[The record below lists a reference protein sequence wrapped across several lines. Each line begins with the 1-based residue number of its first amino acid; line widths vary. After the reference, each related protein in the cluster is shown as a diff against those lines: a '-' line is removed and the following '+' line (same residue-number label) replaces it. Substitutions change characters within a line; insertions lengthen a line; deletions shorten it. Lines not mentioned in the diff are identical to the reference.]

1 MRRFELSDDVSSKF
15 WQVDQVGNDLH
26 IGFGKIGTAGQRQCK
41 NYADDTKAGAAMEKL
56 IRKKTVKG
64 YAETAGGETVAV
76 AAIAPI
82 PAPAASMVA
91 STPAP
96 PEAAGSAILPPEL
109 AAHALPSRRH
119 PGPPPSADA
128 DARWRLYLARV
139 REHCE
144 LRPRSQGSIYH
155 AAVNEALARIAK
167 GERRGSP
174 ASDAILLATESVIG
188 ARPQFARDNAFIDVL
203 VADKGLPYAME
214 IVLRRQ
220 SFVITYD
227 SIDGKGFYQIHDPGT
242 WDDAFFGDTEL
253 ALRAHLAHAPQE
265 VWEECVR
272 IARYAAPGLDR
283 RRRPLL
289 AALLPDAPGLADE
302 LALMLPPYRENQS
315 MYWSDNDGWLLL
327 YATAP
332 EALDALRAWPYRPMT
347 SFHESLSA
355 VACAVQDRGAGA
367 FEALREGVGKEAA
380 AHGLACIGTA
390 PSMTVLALGCDQS
403 QTPFTQLCA
412 AAQRWPDL
420 AMTVLSQLIAKDHCG
435 PARARQALAS
445 IMPVHAARAAALKP
459 LLPAPAWKVLSVAAA
474 QFVALRD
481 CADTSEL
488 PAVLAEPPWQAPARK
503 EAPPF
508 ALAPLPLAPIATWSE
523 EERQQLRD
531 EWRYFLGF
539 MSTSPEA
546 LAQAV
551 DAVAAADTD
560 GSLARWVDCLL
571 PDRAFQG
578 RTLEILAL
586 PAPVNARVWNALAAM
601 GMDHPGQAIAKLGLA
616 AIPGLIEVC
625 IRTPGQHIGYALYF
639 GAVELA
645 LPVARAYAT
654 LKARGLL
661 ATARAWL
668 LRHPEHAACGL
679 IAVALG
685 QPGPERDHARRALR
699 LLAAA
704 GQRDLL
710 LTVAGRYGQVD
721 VRAALGIVLDE
732 SPLQLYPAKIGKLPP
747 FWTPLVWTRPLL
759 AGSGKALPDAVLD
772 AVGIMLRFPHSEGVY
787 AGVTQLKQVCT
798 PASLADFAWE
808 LFRAWTEDGARPKE
822 DWAFHA
828 LGLLGN
834 DDTAR
839 RLTPLLRAWPGE
851 KLHTRAVAG
860 LDILAMIGTDAAL
873 LHLNGIAQKL
883 KFKALQDRAQEKI
896 AAIAEVRG
904 LSAEEL
910 EDRLAP
916 DLGLDEQGTLLLD
929 FGPRQFRVGF
939 DEALKPYL
947 RDEGGARLAD
957 LPKPKQSDDPEL
969 SAAAVERYKL
979 LKKDARALAAQQMRR
994 LESAMCAQRRWP
1006 RQVFLDFLAGH
1017 PLLRHLVQRLV
1028 WGVYG
1033 SGGALLAC
1041 FRVSVDGAFTDAGDD
1056 SFTLP
1061 QDDILVGIPH
1071 AVDLPP
1077 AMAAAFGQ
1085 LFADYQ
1091 LLQPFA
1097 QLGRDTYRLG
1107 ADEQGLHALERWRK
1121 IVPTGSVLGL
1131 VNQGWRRGQ
1140 AWDGGAINELSKM
1153 LGGGY
1158 MAELTISPG
1167 ITAGMANESEE
1178 QRLDQL
1184 VVRRGDA
1191 ADRMGASVALSS
1203 LDAAMLSELI
1213 REMERLCTVDGA
1225 RAM

>member
-1 MRRFELSDDVSSKF
+1 MMRRFELSDDVSSKF
-15 WQVDQVGNDLH
+15 WQVDQEGNDLH
-26 IGFGKIGTAGQRQCK
+26 IGFGKIGSAGQRQCK
-41 NYADDTKAGAAMEKL
+41 NYADEAMASAAMEKL
-56 IRKKTVKG
+56 IREKTAKG
-64 YAETAGGETVAV
+64 YAEIAAGEVLAVAV
-76 AAIAPI
+76 SAPL
-82 PAPAASMVA
+82 VA
-91 STPAP
+91 S
-96 PEAAGSAILPPEL
+96 AAGPAILSPEL

-128 DARWRLYLARV
+128 DARWNLYLERV
-139 REHCE
+139 RQHCE
-144 LRPRSQGSIYH
+144 LRPRSRGSIYF
-155 AAVNEALARIAK
+155 AAVNEAIERIAN
-167 GERRGSP
+167 GGRRGSE
-174 ASDAILLATESVIG
+174 ASDAILLATESIIA
-188 ARPQFARDNAFIDVL
+188 ARLDLARDNALIDVL
-203 VADKGLPYAME
+203 VADKGLLYAME

-220 SFVITYD
+220 RFVISYD
-227 SIDGKGFYQIHDPGT
+227 SIDGKGFYQIHDPDT
-242 WDDAFFGDTEL
+242 YDDEFSGDTEL
-253 ALRAHLAHAPQE
+253 ALRTHLAHASQD
-265 VWEECVR
+265 VWEQCVQM
-272 IARYAAPGLDR
+272 ARNAAQGLDR

-289 AALLPDAPGLADE
+289 AALLPDVPELANE
-302 LALMLPPYRENQS
+302 MALMLPPYRDNQS
-315 MYWSDNDGWLLL
+315 MYWSANDAWLMV

-332 EALDALRAWPYRPMT
+332 EALEALRAWPYRPMGP
-347 SFHESLSA
+347 FHESLTA
-355 VACAVQDRGAGA
+355 VACAIQDRGDGA
-367 FEALREGVGKEAA
+367 LEALQDGVGKEAA
-380 AHGLACIGTA
+380 AHGLACIGSA
-390 PSMTVLALGCDQS
+390 PSMTVLALGCDQG

-412 AAQRWPDL
+412 AGQRWPDV

-435 PARARQALAS
+435 PARARQVLAS
-445 IMPVHAARAAALKP
+445 IMPVHAGRVSGLKA

-474 QFVALRD
+474 QFITARD
-481 CADTSEL
+481 YAAASEL
-488 PAVLAEPPWQAPARK
+488 PAVLVDPPWHAPARK

-508 ALAPLPLAPIATWSE
+508 ALAPLPLAPVETWSE
-523 EERQQLRD
+523 EERQRLRD
-531 EWRYFLGF
+531 EWRSFLGY
-539 MSTSPEA
+539 MTTSPEA

-571 PDRAFQG
+571 PERAFQG

-601 GMDHPGQAIAKLGLA
+601 GMDHPGQAIATLGLA
-616 AIPGLIEVC
+616 TLPGLVETC

-654 LKARGLL
+654 LKARGLV

-668 LRHPEHAACGL
+668 LRHPEHAGCGL

-685 QPGPERDHARRALR
+685 QSGPHRDHAQRALR
-699 LLAAA
+699 LLAGA
-704 GQRDLL
+704 GQRELL
-710 LTVAGRYGQVD
+710 MTVARRYDQVE
-721 VRAALGIVLDE
+721 VCAALGSMLDE
-732 SPLQLYPAKIGKLPP
+732 SPLQLFPAKIGKLPP
-747 FWTPLVWTRPLL
+747 FWTPLVWARPLL
-759 AGSGKALPDAVLD
+759 AGSGKALPDAALD
-772 AVGIMLRFPHSEGVY
+772 AIGIMLRFPHSDGVY
-787 AGVTQLKQVCT
+787 VGVTELKQACT

-808 LFRAWTEDGARPKE
+808 LFRAWIEDGAKPKE
-822 DWAFHA
+822 DWAFYA

-834 DDTAR
+834 DDSAR
-839 RLTPLLRAWPGE
+839 KLTPLLRAWPGE

-916 DLGLDEQGTLLLD
+916 DLGLDDRGTLLLD

-939 DEALKPYL
+939 DEALKPFV
-947 RDEGGARLAD
+947 RDERGARLAD
-957 LPKPKQSDDPEL
+957 LPKPKQNDDPDL

-979 LKKDARALAAQQMRR
+979 LKKDARTLAAQQVRR

-1006 RQVFLDFLAGH
+1006 RRVFLDFLAGH

-1033 SGGALLAC
+1033 ADGALLAC
-1041 FRVSVDGAFTDAGDD
+1041 FRVDVDGAFSDATDD

-1061 QDDILVGIPH
+1061 DGDDTLVGIPH

-1085 LFADYQ
+1085 LLADYQ

-1097 QLGRDTYRLG
+1097 QLGRDTYRLD
-1107 ADEQGLHALERWRK
+1107 ADEEGLHALERWRK

-1131 VNQGWRRGQ
+1131 VIQGWRRGE
-1140 AWDGGAINELSKM
+1140 AWDGGAIGEFTKM

-1158 MAELTISPG
+1158 IAELCISPG
-1167 ITAGMANESEE
+1167 IIAGMANESAE
-1178 QRLDQL
+1178 QRLEQL
-1184 VVRRGDA
+1184 VVRHGDGPG
-1191 ADRMGASVALSS
+1191 RMGGSVPLSS

-1213 REMERLCTVDGA
+1213 SDMERLCAAEGA